1 MIRHIVCWKLDENNK
16 SENIKI
22 MRERLSALVGKIDG
36 LVKIEVGE
44 CYMGAWDAVLNSEF
58 ETKEA
63 LESYRTHPEHV
74 KVADFI
80 HTIMVERTAADY
92 EI

>member
-44 CYMGAWDAVLNSEF
+44 CYMGAWDVVLNSEF